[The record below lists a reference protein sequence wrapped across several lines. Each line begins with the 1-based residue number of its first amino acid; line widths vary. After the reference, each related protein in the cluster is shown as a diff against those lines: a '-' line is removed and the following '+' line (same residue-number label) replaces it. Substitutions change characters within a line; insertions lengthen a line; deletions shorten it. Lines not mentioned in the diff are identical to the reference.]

1 MLVNRGELALC
12 ASRSSSPWPRTRRLR
27 QARPR
32 AALPDE
38 DAPGE
43 KRDALQAATR
53 APGPAEVIVWG
64 GNLPSP
70 RRAALG
76 GLGALA
82 ITLLGNLG
90 GVTSQL
96 LSSSPENAR
105 ALRLDAL
112 FPVAGLKRVVSTSAG
127 YELLIPDTW
136 LADQTIARRRAA
148 LAELERG
155 PLDPPSLRA
164 ASVRR
169 SALPDSAY
177 GPPGSTGEEN
187 ISVIVENANA
197 FGMRFTLASMGAARD
212 VAERL
217 LANVIARPG
226 SGKTATLV
234 DVQES
239 QSDSTGLP
247 VYLLEFIVRS
257 VSARESYPAL
267 LVLRADVRAIFI
279 LPPQEKPAF
288 ERHNLSVLYGDAG
301 GRLFTYTAQVP
312 QADWVAQEARLR
324 ECVASFRV
332 WS

>member
-1 MLVNRGELALC
+1 MQAYRADAALC
-12 ASRSSSPWPRTRRLR
+12 VLLSSPPCAWRPRTRRLR
-27 QARPR
+27 RVRTR
-32 AALPDE
+32 AAQPGD
-38 DAPGE
+38 DAPAE
-43 KRDALQAATR
+43 KVDALQAAART
-53 APGPAEVIVWG
+53 PGPVDVVVWG

-82 ITLLGNLG
+82 ISLGGNLG

-96 LSSSPENAR
+96 LSSAPEQAR

-112 FPVAGLKRVVSTSAG
+112 FPVAGLKRVVATGAG
-127 YELLIPDTW
+127 YEMLIPATW
-136 LADQTIARRRAA
+136 LADQTIARRRAE
-148 LAELERG
+148 LAELQRG

-164 ASVRR
+164 ANARR

-177 GPPGSTGEEN
+177 GPPGSSGEAN

-197 FGMRFTLASMGAARD
+197 FGVRFTLASMGAAQD

-226 SGKTATLV
+226 SGKTATLL
-234 DVQES
+234 DVRELRNAA
-239 QSDSTGLP
+239 TGLP
-247 VYLLEFIVRS
+247 VYQLEFVVRS
-257 VSARESYPAL
+257 ES
-267 LVLRADVRAIFI
+267 
-279 LPPQEKPAF
+279 PAF

-301 GRLFTYTAQVP
+301 GRLITYTAQVP
-312 QADWVAQEARLR
+312 QAEWAAWEAQLR